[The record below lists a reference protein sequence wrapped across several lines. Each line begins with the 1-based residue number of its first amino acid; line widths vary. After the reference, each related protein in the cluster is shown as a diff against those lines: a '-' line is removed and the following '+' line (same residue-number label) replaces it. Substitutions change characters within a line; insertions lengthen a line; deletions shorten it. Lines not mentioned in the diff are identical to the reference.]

1 VLSTQD
7 HVDINDFLFF
17 VFSILFFLLVCFRA
31 GYNTCFRLHV
41 TSYVNDSNVYVTD
54 LKRVLCVSLLGKK
67 VIYMAKKFYVVWQ
80 GRKPGIYTDWPTCLQ
95 QVDKFTGARYK
106 SFPSLADAQSAF
118 EGGSSSAGTSSKSK
132 NKSNASS
139 VKTYTAKEVLAFDA
153 YTKIFTDGGCEPN
166 PGEAGSGLAL
176 YCENELTQLWYGLYN
191 PMGTNNTA
199 ELNALHQALL
209 IAKREINAKRTVA
222 IFCDSKYSIQC
233 VIQWAASWEKKGWK
247 KSGGEIKNLA
257 LIQQMFALYQ
267 TLKENVHVLHVNG
280 HVGVEGNELADRMS
294 IYAMNQKETQL
305 VRFPEP
311 FNLAELLS
319 LRAG

>member
-1 VLSTQD
+1 MCSC
-7 HVDINDFLFF
+7 IP
-17 VFSILFFLLVCFRA
+17 IK
-31 GYNTCFRLHV
+31 G
-41 TSYVNDSNVYVTD
+41 SNVYANYLDWALT
-54 LKRVLCVSLLGKK
+54 VSLLRKK
-67 VIYMAKKFYVVWQ
+67 VIYMAKKFYVVWK

-106 SFPSLADAQSAF
+106 SFPSLKDAQLAF
-118 EGGSSSAGTSSKSK
+118 DNGSLPAGTASKSK
-132 NKSNASS
+132 NKSNASTL
-139 VKTYTAKEVLAFDA
+139 KTYTAKEVLAFDA
-153 YTKIFTDGGCEPN
+153 HTKIFTDGGCEPN
-166 PGEAGSGLAL
+166 PGEAGSGLAV
-176 YCENELTQLWYGLYN
+176 YCNNELTQLWYGLYN

-209 IAKREINAKRTVA
+209 IAEREIKAQHSVV

-233 VIQWAASWEKKGWK
+233 VTQWAAGWEKKGWK
-247 KSGGEIKNLA
+247 KAGGEIKNLV

-267 TLKENVHVLHVNG
+267 TVKESVHILHVNG

-294 IYAMNQKETQL
+294 IYAMSKKETQL

-311 FNLAELLS
+311 FNLASLLS